1 MARNSKGCRE
11 ICRRTFRGCLR
22 IPGCKTICFK
32 CILPPCC
39 SSDSDDEKDEK
50 DDEGYDSY
58 GITASQNHLPEPH
71 HLISKPPTEK
81 DVECHDYVN
90 ESELE
95 LTTSHVETK
104 LAEVMYVAMN
114 DTSDDEDKMASK
126 PSGQYSVVVDTN
138 TCNNNRHDYVNESV
152 LFAKSDRERDQDA
165 SFQRNGDQSVH
176 TDFGNDC
183 INGCREIFK
192 QNSQQ
197 VTDSVVVKEYETR
210 SLESKVAD
218 AVSNQQTLILLETDL

>member
-1 MARNSKGCRE
+1 M
-11 ICRRTFRGCLR
+11 
-22 IPGCKTICFK
+22 
-32 CILPPCC
+32 
-39 SSDSDDEKDEK
+39 
-50 DDEGYDSY
+50 
-58 GITASQNHLPEPH
+58 
-71 HLISKPPTEK
+71 ISKPPTEK
-81 DVECHDYVN
+81 DAECHDYVN

-95 LTTSHVETK
+95 LTTSHVENK
-104 LAEVMYVAMN
+104 LAEVMYVAMK
-114 DTSDDEDKMASK
+114 DTSDDEDNMASK

-152 LFAKSDRERDQDA
+152 LFAKSDRELDQDA
-165 SFQRNGDQSVH
+165 SFNCQRNGDLPVH

-183 INGCREIFK
+183 INGCREIYK
-192 QNSQQ
+192 QNYQQ